1 MKKLLLSAVVAT
13 TCAVP
18 ARAEMQSGL
27 KQYFEH
33 TGVRYE
39 VLDFNEKT
47 LAVDRQTEGA
57 EDFVMIPETVSVS
70 GSFILDGQRLE
81 LTNEQFTVKQI
92 NANAFAGNESLYYV
106 TFPSTLTD
114 IGARAFSGCTI
125 LDIDSLPSGLET
137 IGDEAFSR
145 CDAISRL
152 TIPASVSEIGAG
164 AFADMTSLQRVV
176 MLESQ
181 VSEIKERTF
190 QNCKELEQV
199 FLPLGLRSIGDY
211 AFDTTWSL
219 SDITFPEGLEHIGSH
234 AFAGVDQP
242 SAGYDGGLLSI
253 VFPSSLK
260 SLGENAFHMAPVV
273 TVDMQKA
280 SGLEDIPANAFY
292 LCRNMKELKLP
303 GNLKS
308 IDSYA
313 FYGIARNSGR
323 RMSAIEIPSSVTHL
337 SADAFNEARII
348 SLKTGD
354 DISDLPKG
362 SLGEPLM
369 LELGAGV
376 KNIDVNAFTTTDLRL
391 IRIHAATPPS
401 ISAEMNLTDLQKQ
414 NITVVVDNGCK
425 ALYQRHPRWRD
436 FNVVEEGES
445 TVSVHLAGN
454 TPLASEIYLASGL
467 MPSRITSLT
476 VTGNLAAE
484 DFTIIHENM
493 FSLTKL
499 DISGTTNTEIPADA
513 FKDLTLL
520 SEMKLPAGLVKIG
533 DNAFQNCHSMRLT
546 ELPGGIE
553 TIGNQAFENCSA
565 ITVSELP
572 AALRTIGSWGFSNC
586 SAIKAITAG
595 ENLED
600 FGHAGF
606 SSCDLLEHVDLSRS
620 KIKELKA
627 NALYI
632 CNLKTLLL
640 PPTIEKIGYRS
651 IAINPIRTIEI
662 PGSVTAIDYEAF
674 FNTGLR
680 AVSFGEG
687 ITAIERN
694 TMERC
699 PRLVSVSFPS
709 TLKSVAANILTD
721 SPRVSAISCRA
732 IDAPTAASGAFN
744 GILTQK
750 CTLTVP
756 SAAFHNYLNAPQW
769 GMFGNLKCS
778 VDVSVADELD
788 TTMLPE
794 EEYEEIQE
802 EERLE
807 ELMEET
813 QPETDAPR
821 RAARRAAREALT
833 SGRHYAKVF
842 NGASVN
848 SAGSGKGNRVFI
860 NLKPGQELEAVLFNG
875 RDITAD
881 LDDNSLLLP
890 ADAQGKLEIK
900 LVNAGIRE
908 VSDTGIDADAR
919 CDAYTMSGLKI
930 YTGRRAD
937 FKAPAGI
944 YLLRTAAG
952 TTEKIVI

>member
-1 MKKLLLSAVVAT
+1 MKKLLLSAVAAA

-70 GSFILDGQRLE
+70 GSFIQNGERLE
-81 LTNEQFTVKQI
+81 LTSEPFTVKQI
-92 NANAFAGNESLYYV
+92 NDDAFAGNETLYYV

-114 IGARAFSGCTI
+114 IGAHAFKGCTI

-137 IGDEAFSR
+137 IGDEAFAG
-145 CDAISRL
+145 CGAISRL
-152 TIPASVSEIGAG
+152 TLPASVSEIGAG
-164 AFADMTSLQRVV
+164 AFTDMTSLQRVV

-181 VSEIKERTF
+181 VSEIKANTF
-190 QNCKELEQV
+190 SNCKELEQV
-199 FLPLGLRSIGDY
+199 FLPLGLRSIGDN
-211 AFDTTWSL
+211 AFDSTWSL
-219 SDITFPEGLEHIGSH
+219 TEITFPEGLEHIGAE
-234 AFAGVDQP
+234 AFHGMPYAQN
-242 SAGYDGGLLSI
+242 GYEGGLTRL
-253 VFPSSLK
+253 VLPASLK
-260 SLGENAFHMAPVV
+260 TLGKSAFNQAPLVSADLGDGLEEIPENAFNCCYSLKEV
-273 TVDMQKA
+273 K
-280 SGLEDIPANAFY
+280 LPANLKKIGRRAFY
-292 LCRNMKELKLP
+292 SCAANASR
-303 GNLKS
+303 S
-308 IDSYA
+308 IVSVEIPD
-313 FYGIARNSGR
+313 GV
-323 RMSAIEIPSSVTHL
+323 IEI
-337 SADAFNEARII
+337 AAEAFSRAKII
-348 SLKTGD
+348 NMRVGNGTA
-354 DISDLPKG
+354 DLPAE
-362 SLGEPLM
+362 SC
-369 LELGAGV
+369 GAPRMMEIGNGV
-376 KNIDVNAFTTTDLRL
+376 RSIDVNAFATTDLRL

-401 ISAEMNLTDLQKQ
+401 ISADMNLTDLQKQ

-476 VTGNLAAE
+476 VTGTLAAE

-513 FKDLTLL
+513 FKGLTLL

-533 DNAFQNCHSMRLT
+533 ENAFQNCHSMRLA
-546 ELPGGIE
+546 ELPDCIE

-586 SAIKAITAG
+586 SSIKAITAG

-620 KIKELKA
+620 KIKELKPS
-627 NALYI
+627 ALYI

-709 TLKSVAANILTD
+709 TLKSVAANILTG

-821 RAARRAAREALT
+821 RAARRTAREALT

-908 VSDTGIDADAR
+908 VSDTGIDADAT
-919 CDAYTMSGLKI
+919 CDAYTMSGIKI

-944 YLLRTAAG
+944 YLLRSAAG

>member
-1 MKKLLLSAVVAT
+1 MKKLLLSAVVAA

-39 VLDFNEKT
+39 VLDFNQKT
-47 LAVDRQTEGA
+47 LAVDRQTDGA

-81 LTNEQFTVKQI
+81 LTGEPFTVRQI
-92 NANAFAGNESLYYV
+92 NEGAFADNKTLYYV
-106 TFPSTLTD
+106 TYPATLTD
-114 IGARAFSGCTI
+114 IGARAFKGCAI

-137 IGDEAFSR
+137 IGDEAFAG
-145 CDAISRL
+145 CGAISRL
-152 TIPASVSEIGAG
+152 TLPASVSEIGTG

-181 VSEIKERTF
+181 VSEIKANTF
-190 QNCKELEQV
+190 RNCKELEQV
-199 FLPLGLRSIGDY
+199 FLPLGLRSIGDNT
-211 AFDTTWSL
+211 FDSTWSL
-219 SDITFPEGLEHIGSH
+219 TEITFPEGLEHIGAE
-234 AFAGVDQP
+234 AFHGMPYAQN
-242 SAGYDGGLLSI
+242 GYEGGLTRL
-253 VFPSSLK
+253 VLPASLK
-260 SLGENAFHMAPVV
+260 TLGTGAFHQAPLVSATLGDGLEEIPENAF
-273 TVDMQKA
+273 DGCY
-280 SGLEDIPANAFY
+280 SL
-292 LCRNMKELKLP
+292 KELKLP
-303 GNLKS
+303 ANLKK
-308 IDSYA
+308 IGRRA
-313 FYGIARNSGR
+313 FYSCAANASRSIVSV
-323 RMSAIEIPSSVTHL
+323 EIPDGVTEI
-337 SADAFNEARII
+337 AAEAFSGAKII
-348 SLKTGD
+348 NMKVGNGTA
-354 DISDLPKG
+354 DLPAESCG
-362 SLGEPLM
+362 TPRM
-369 LELGAGV
+369 LEIGSGV
-376 KNIDVNAFTTTDLRL
+376 RNIDVSAFATADLRL

-401 ISAEMNLTDLQKQ
+401 ISDDMNLTDLQKQ

-476 VTGNLAAE
+476 VTGTLAPE

-499 DISGTTNTEIPADA
+499 DISGTNNTEIPADA

-533 DNAFQNCHSMRLT
+533 ENAFQNCHSMRLA
-546 ELPGGIE
+546 ELPDGIE

-606 SSCDLLEHVDLSRS
+606 SSCDLLEYVDLSRS

-709 TLKSVAANILTD
+709 TLKSVAANILTG

-881 LDDNSLLLP
+881 LDGNSLLLP

-908 VSDTGIDADAR
+908 VSDSGIDADAR
-919 CDAYTMSGLKI
+919 CDAYTMSGIKI
-930 YTGRRAD
+930 YSGRRAD